1 MLIVSL
7 CITFVLWN
15 VGGHAGEETL
25 KYIQAFR
32 KSPRFSFTLP
42 LNQLRENS
50 CLPDFTDKKKFLHF
64 AHKWTEREFMS
75 PWLYR
80 YFFYLHFAHKW
91 TEREFMSPW
100 LYWYFFF
107 FLHFAHNWTERKFM
121 SPWLYRFFLFS
132 SLCPYIVSELRENSC
147 LPDFT
152 DIFFFFTLPIHC
164 KWTEREFM
172 SPWLYR

>member
-1 MLIVSL
+1 MVWESIFYSQLVDRIIVMLIVSL

-42 LNQLRENS
+42 LNQQRENS
-50 CLPDFTDKKKFLHF
+50 CLPDFTDNFFFLHF

-80 YFFYLHFAHKW
+80 YFFFFTLPIHCKWTERIHVSLTLLIIFIFFIFPISELRENSCLPDFTDNFFFLHFAHKW

-100 LYWYFFF
+100 LYWCFFF
-107 FLHFAHNWTERKFM
+107 
-121 SPWLYRFFLFS
+121 FS
-132 SLCPYIVSELRENSC
+132 SLCP
-147 LPDFT
+147 
-152 DIFFFFTLPIHC
+152 
-164 KWTEREFM
+164 
-172 SPWLYR
+172 